1 MFACIYS
8 PNLENYAALVNC
20 AYAFSPL
27 VEETAENTVVLDI
40 EGCDLLF
47 GSPREIAKEI
57 ARQAAKLGLKANVAA
72 AQNPDAAIH
81 AARCFTGVTVI
92 APGKEAKRLGDL
104 PLEALDATLARVE
117 SDRAAEILET
127 LGLWGIRSF
136 REFASLPET
145 GVSER
150 LGPEGV
156 RLQKLA
162 RGESE
167 RPLLL
172 SKPAPGFEKSIELD
186 DPIELLEPLS
196 FILARLLNQLCAN
209 LQAHGLAVDELK
221 LRLKLEDK
229 TEHERAIRLPF
240 PMRDSRVFLKLLL
253 LDIESH
259 PPSLAIIAVSIACEP
274 AKPRSIQNGLFQPLA
289 PEPEKLELTLARLA
303 RLVGE
308 SNVGSP
314 ELVDT
319 HRPGAFRIK
328 RFIVKREFGRKPPRG
343 RRGDGERRR
352 RGEGERGRVGE
363 GASGR
368 GGEGEKGRRGERE
381 KGRKGEGARELG
393 GASTSRPVS
402 PSPLRPLA
410 HSPTRPLSPSAPR
423 PVSPSLLGFRVFRP
437 PLCAEVEAPNG
448 WPTRIKAQARA
459 GRSIRGKVLRL
470 AGPWRTSGDWW
481 AEDGWAR
488 DEWDVAVAGSEASQE
503 KGTLYRIYRDLRSDG
518 WFVEGVYD

>member
-1 MFACIYS
+1 MFACVYS
-8 PNLENYAALVNC
+8 PNLESARSLVEC

-40 EGCDLLF
+40 EGCELLF
-47 GSPREIAKEI
+47 GSPRDVAKEI
-57 ARQAAKLGLKANVAA
+57 ARHAAKLDLKVNVAVA
-72 AQNPDAAIH
+72 HNPDAAIH
-81 AARCFTGVTVI
+81 AARCFAGVTVI
-92 APGKEAKRLGDL
+92 APGKESKHLGDL
-104 PLEALDATLARVE
+104 PLAALDGTLARVE
-117 SDRAAEILET
+117 ADRAAKIIET
-127 LGLWGIRSF
+127 LELWGIRCF
-136 REFASLPET
+136 RELAALPEA

-162 RGESE
+162 RGKND
-167 RPLLL
+167 RPLLVT
-172 SKPAPGFEKSIELD
+172 KPAPAFEKSIELD

-209 LQAHGLAVDELK
+209 LQAHGLAVDSFQ

-229 TEHERAIRLPF
+229 TEHERSIRLPF
-240 PMRDSRVFLKLLL
+240 PMRDSRIFLKLLL

-259 PPSLAIIAVSIACEP
+259 PPRLAIVAVSITCEP

-289 PEPEKLELTLARLA
+289 PEPEKLELTLARLT

-328 RFIVKREFGRKPPRG
+328 RFIVKRGSGRKRATR
-343 RRGDGERRR
+343 RRGDTASGRN
-352 RGEGERGRVGE
+352 GEGE
-363 GASGR
+363 
-368 GGEGEKGRRGERE
+368 
-381 KGRKGEGARELG
+381 L
-393 GASTSRPVS
+393 RPVTAS
-402 PSPLRPLA
+402 PRRRVA
-410 HSPTRPLSPSAPR
+410 
-423 PVSPSLLGFRVFRP
+423 SLLGFRVFRP
-437 PLCAEVEAPNG
+437 PLRAVVEAASG
-448 WPTRIKAQARA
+448 WPTRIRAQMGA

-488 DEWDVAVAGSEASQE
+488 DEWDVTVASSEASHEQQ
-503 KGTLYRIYRDLRSDG
+503 TVYRIFRDLRSDG
-518 WFVEGVYD
+518 WFVEGIYD

>member
-1 MFACIYS
+1 MFACVYG
-8 PNLENYAALVNC
+8 PNLKNYSALVDC

-27 VEETAENTVVLDI
+27 VEETTADTVVLDI

-47 GSPREIAKEI
+47 GPPREIAKEI
-57 ARQAAKLGLKANVAA
+57 ARHAAKLGLKANVAV

-92 APGKEAKRLGDL
+92 ASGKESKRLGDL
-104 PLEALDATLARVE
+104 PLAALDPSLARVE
-117 SDRAAEILET
+117 ADQVAKILER
-127 LGLWGIRSF
+127 LEIWGIRSF
-136 REFASLPET
+136 GELAALPET
-145 GVSER
+145 GLAER

-162 RGESE
+162 RGKSD

-172 SKPAPGFEKSIELD
+172 AKPAPGFEKAIELD

-229 TEHERAIRLPF
+229 TEHQRAIRLPF
-240 PMRDSRVFLKLLL
+240 PMRDGRVFLKLLL

-259 PPSLAIIAVSIACEP
+259 PPKCPIIAATITCEP

-289 PEPEKLELTLARLA
+289 PEPEKLELTLARLN

-328 RFIVKREFGRKPPRG
+328 RFIVKRGVDRKGKKGRSRGAEGARG
-343 RRGDGERRR
+343 RQGDGATR
-352 RGEGERGRVGE
+352 RVGE
-363 GASGR
+363 SLILSHR
-368 GGEGEKGRRGERE
+368 
-381 KGRKGEGARELG
+381 
-393 GASTSRPVS
+393 
-402 PSPLRPLA
+402 
-410 HSPTRPLSPSAPR
+410 RPLS
-423 PVSPSLLGFRVFRP
+423 SLLGFRVFRP
-437 PLCAEVEAPNG
+437 PLLAEVEAPSG
-448 WPTRIKAQARA
+448 WPIRLKAQAGA
-459 GRSIRGKVLRL
+459 GRSIHGKIVRL

-488 DEWDVAVAGSEASQE
+488 DEWDVTVADSGASQE

-518 WFVEGVYD
+518 WFVEGIYD

>member
-1 MFACIYS
+1 MFACIHS
-8 PNLENYAALVNC
+8 PGQQKERTAFLADC

-27 VEETAENTVVLDI
+27 VEETAKNTVVLDI
-40 EGCDLLF
+40 EGCELLF

-57 ARQAAKLGLKANVAA
+57 ARHAAKLGLKANVAT

-81 AARCFTGVTVI
+81 AARCFTGITVI
-92 APGKEAKRLGDL
+92 APGKEAKRLGYL

-117 SDRAAEILET
+117 SDRAAEILDT

-136 REFASLPET
+136 CEFAALPEA

-209 LQAHGLAVDELK
+209 LQAHGLAVDELR

-259 PPSLAIIAVSIACEP
+259 PPPLAIVAVSIACEP

-328 RFIVKREFGRKPPRG
+328 RFIVKRESGRKPPRG
-343 RRGDGERRR
+343 RQ
-352 RGEGERGRVGE
+352 GE
-363 GASGR
+363 GARGRSGERATGR
-368 GGEGEKGRRGERE
+368 GGEGEKGSRGEAPTRPLAPSP
-381 KGRKGEGARELG
+381 R
-393 GASTSRPVS
+393 RPVS
-402 PSPLRPLA
+402 PSPP
-410 HSPTRPLSPSAPR
+410 RPLS
-423 PVSPSLLGFRVFRP
+423 SLLGFRVFRP
-437 PLCAEVEAPNG
+437 PLRAEVEAPNG

-488 DEWDVAVAGSEASQE
+488 DEWDVSVAGSEASQE
-503 KGTLYRIYRDLRSDG
+503 KGTLYRIYRDLRSNG

>member
-1 MFACIYS
+1 MFACVYS
-8 PNLENYAALVNC
+8 PNLKHYAALVDC

-27 VEETAENTVVLDI
+27 VEETAQNTVVLDI

-57 ARQAAKLGLKANVAA
+57 ARHAARLGLKVNVAV

-92 APGKEAKRLGDL
+92 APGKESKRLGDL
-104 PLEALDATLARVE
+104 PLEALDASLARVE
-117 SDRAAEILET
+117 ADRAAKILET
-127 LGLWGIRSF
+127 LGLWGIGSF
-136 REFASLPET
+136 QEFAALPEA
-145 GVSER
+145 GISER
-150 LGPEGV
+150 LGPEGA

-162 RGESE
+162 RGESD

-172 SKPAPGFEKSIELD
+172 AKPAPGFEKSIELD

-196 FILARLLNQLCAN
+196 FIIARLLNQLCAN
-209 LQAHGLAVDELK
+209 LQAHGLAVDELAV
-221 LRLKLEDK
+221 RLKLEDK
-229 TEHERAIRLPF
+229 TEHRRAIRLPF

-259 PPSLAIIAVSIACEP
+259 PPQFAIVAVSITCEP

-314 ELVDT
+314 ELMDT

-328 RFIVKREFGRKPPRG
+328 RFIVKRDSNRRG
-343 RRGDGERRR
+343 RRGRGAGEKAR
-352 RGEGERGRVGE
+352 
-363 GASGR
+363 GR
-368 GGEGEKGRRGERE
+368 GGEESWSRGEE
-381 KGRKGEGARELG
+381 GNGRGALV
-393 GASTSRPVS
+393 P
-402 PSPLRPLA
+402 
-410 HSPTRPLSPSAPR
+410 SPTRPHSSSTLPLCPSASR
-423 PVSPSLLGFRVFRP
+423 TLPSLLGFRVFRP
-437 PLCAEVEAPNG
+437 PLRAEVEAPSG
-448 WPTRIKAQARA
+448 WPTRIKAQ
-459 GRSIRGKVLRL
+459 SIRGKVLRL

-488 DEWDVAVAGSEASQE
+488 DEWDVALAVSEASPE

>member
-1 MFACIYS
+1 MFACFHS
-8 PNLENYAALVNC
+8 SGSQKECRALLVNC

-27 VEETAENTVVLDI
+27 VEETTENTVVLDI
-40 EGCDLLF
+40 EGCELLF
-47 GSPREIAKEI
+47 GSPREIARQI
-57 ARQAAKLGLKANVAA
+57 ARHAAKLGLRVNVAV

-81 AARCFTGVTVI
+81 AAKSFAGITIIPSGC
-92 APGKEAKRLGDL
+92 EANRLGAL
-104 PLEALDATLARVE
+104 PLDALDAALARVE
-117 SDRAAEILET
+117 ADRAAEIFET
-127 LGLWGIRSF
+127 LELWGIRSF
-136 REFASLPET
+136 YEFAALPEA

-172 SKPAPGFEKSIELD
+172 VKPAPGFERSLELD
-186 DPIELLEPLS
+186 DPVDLLEPLS

-253 LDIESH
+253 LEIESH
-259 PPSLAIIAVSIACEP
+259 PPQAAIVAASITCEP

-289 PEPEKLELTLARLA
+289 PEPEKLELTLARLI

-308 SNVGSP
+308 NNVGSP
-314 ELVDT
+314 ELIDT
-319 HRPGAFRIK
+319 HRPDAFCIK
-328 RFIVKREFGRKPPRG
+328 RFSVKRERKRLTR
-343 RRGDGERRR
+343 RRGDTATRRNDTQF
-352 RGEGERGRVGE
+352 
-363 GASGR
+363 SI
-368 GGEGEKGRRGERE
+368 
-381 KGRKGEGARELG
+381 LN
-393 GASTSRPVS
+393 
-402 PSPLRPLA
+402 
-410 HSPTRPLSPSAPR
+410 PR
-423 PVSPSLLGFRVFRP
+423 SILGFRVFRP
-437 PLCAEVEAPNG
+437 PLRAKVESPNG
-448 WPTRIKAQARA
+448 WPARITARAEA
-459 GRSIRGKVLRL
+459 GRSIRGKIVKL

-488 DEWDVAVAGSEASQE
+488 DEWDVTVVASEISSE
-503 KGTLYRIYRDLRSDG
+503 KGTLYRIYRDQRSGG
-518 WFVEGVYD
+518 WFVEGIYD

>member
-1 MFACIYS
+1 MFACVYS
-8 PNLENYAALVNC
+8 PDLKNYAALVNC

-40 EGCDLLF
+40 EGCELLF

-57 ARQAAKLGLKANVAA
+57 ARHAAKLGLKANVAV

-81 AARCFTGVTVI
+81 AARYFTGITVI
-92 APGKEAKRLGDL
+92 APGTESKRLGDL
-104 PLEALDATLARVE
+104 PLGALDATLARVE
-117 SDRAAEILET
+117 ADRVAQILET
-127 LGLWGIRSF
+127 LELWGIRSF
-136 REFASLPET
+136 REFAALPET

-209 LQAHGLAVDELK
+209 LQAHGLAVDELR

-259 PPSLAIIAVSIACEP
+259 PPQIAIVAVSITCEP

-328 RFIVKREFGRKPPRG
+328 RFIVKRESGRKTPMGRRGERARG
-343 RRGDGERRR
+343 RR
-352 RGEGERGRVGE
+352 
-363 GASGR
+363 
-368 GGEGEKGRRGERE
+368 GEGEKGRGGE
-381 KGRKGEGARELG
+381 AP
-393 GASTSRPVS
+393 A
-402 PSPLRPLA
+402 RPLA
-410 HSPTRPLSPSAPR
+410 PSPRR
-423 PVSPSLLGFRVFRP
+423 PVAPSPRLPLAPLLGFRVFRP
-437 PLCAEVEAPNG
+437 PLRAEVEAPNG
-448 WPTRIKAQARA
+448 WPTRIKAQTRA

-488 DEWDVAVAGSEASQE
+488 DEWDVAVAGPEASQE

>member
-1 MFACIYS
+1 MFACVYS
-8 PNLENYAALVNC
+8 PDPKHYAALVDC

-27 VEETAENTVVLDI
+27 VEETAGNTVVLDI
-40 EGCDLLF
+40 EGCELLF

-57 ARQAAKLGLKANVAA
+57 ARHAAKLGLKVNVAVA
-72 AQNPDAAIH
+72 HNPDAAIH

-92 APGKEAKRLGDL
+92 APGKESKRLGDL
-104 PLEALDATLARVE
+104 PLGALDATLARVE
-117 SDRAAEILET
+117 ADRAAKILET
-127 LGLWGIRSF
+127 LELWGIRSF
-136 REFASLPET
+136 REFAALPEA

-162 RGESE
+162 RGESD

-172 SKPAPGFEKSIELD
+172 AKPAPGFERSIELD

-209 LQAHGLAVDELK
+209 LQAHGLAVDSFQ

-229 TEHERAIRLPF
+229 TEHQRAIRLPF

-259 PPSLAIIAVSIACEP
+259 PPGSAIVAAAITCEP

-289 PEPEKLELTLARLA
+289 PEPEKLELTLARLT

-328 RFIVKREFGRKPPRG
+328 RFIVKRESN
-343 RRGDGERRR
+343 RR
-352 RGEGERGRVGE
+352 
-363 GASGR
+363 
-368 GGEGEKGRRGERE
+368 GRRGERE
-381 KGRKGEGARELG
+381 KKRRGEGERSR
-393 GASTSRPVS
+393 GAEEQRGRGALATACRPV
-402 PSPLRPLA
+402 A
-410 HSPTRPLSPSAPR
+410 PSAPLPLLPSAPQLPCPSASR
-423 PVSPSLLGFRVFRP
+423 PLPSLLGFRVFRP
-437 PLCAEVEAPNG
+437 PLHAEVEAPSG
-448 WPTRIKAQARA
+448 WPTRIKAQAGA

-488 DEWDVAVAGSEASQE
+488 DEWDVAVAGSASQE
-503 KGTLYRIYRDLRSDG
+503 SGTLYRIYRDLRSDG
-518 WFVEGVYD
+518 WFVEGIYD

>member
-1 MFACIYS
+1 MFACVYS
-8 PNLENYAALVNC
+8 PNLESARSLVDC

-27 VEETAENTVVLDI
+27 VEETAEDTVVLDI
-40 EGCDLLF
+40 EGCELLF
-47 GSPREIAKEI
+47 GSPRDIAKEI
-57 ARQAAKLGLKANVAA
+57 ARHAAKLGIKANVAVA
-72 AQNPDAAIH
+72 HNPDAAIH
-81 AARCFTGVTVI
+81 AARCFAGVTVI
-92 APGKEAKRLGDL
+92 APGKESKHLGDL
-104 PLEALDATLARVE
+104 PLAALDGTLARVE
-117 SDRAAEILET
+117 ADRAAKILET
-127 LGLWGIRSF
+127 LELWGIRSF
-136 REFASLPET
+136 RELAALPEA

-162 RGESE
+162 RGEND

-172 SKPAPGFEKSIELD
+172 TKPAPSFEKSIELD

-209 LQAHGLAVDELK
+209 LQAHGLAVDSFQ

-229 TEHERAIRLPF
+229 TEHERSIRLPF
-240 PMRDSRVFLKLLL
+240 PMRDSRIFLKLLL

-259 PPSLAIIAVSIACEP
+259 PPRLAIVAVSITCEP

-289 PEPEKLELTLARLA
+289 PEPEKLELTLARLT

-328 RFIVKREFGRKPPRG
+328 RFIVKRGTGRKRPT
-343 RRGDGERRR
+343 RR
-352 RGEGERGRVGE
+352 RGEEAR
-363 GASGR
+363 AR
-368 GGEGEKGRRGERE
+368 GGERQRSRGEEE
-381 KGRKGEGARELG
+381 KRGRGAL
-393 GASTSRPVS
+393 ASPPRPFS
-402 PSPLRPLA
+402 PSPLPLC
-410 HSPTRPLSPSAPR
+410 PSASRSLTPS
-423 PVSPSLLGFRVFRP
+423 PPLLVSPSLLGFRVFRP
-437 PLCAEVEAPNG
+437 PLPAKVETPNG
-448 WPTRIKAQARA
+448 WPTRIRAQVGA

-488 DEWDVAVAGSEASQE
+488 DEWDVTVASSEASHEQQ
-503 KGTLYRIYRDLRSDG
+503 TVYRIFRDLRSDG
-518 WFVEGVYD
+518 WFVEGIYD

>member
-8 PNLENYAALVNC
+8 PDLKKYAALEDC

-27 VEETAENTVVLDI
+27 VEETAVNTVVLDI
-40 EGCDLLF
+40 EGCELLF

-57 ARQAAKLGLKANVAA
+57 ARHAAKLGFEVSVAA
-72 AQNPDAAIH
+72 ADNPDAAIH
-81 AARCFTGVTVI
+81 AARCFSGVTVI
-92 APGKEAKRLGDL
+92 APGKESSHLGDL
-104 PLEALDATLARVE
+104 PLAALDLSLARVE
-117 SDRAAEILET
+117 ADRAAKILET
-127 LGLWGIRSF
+127 LELWGIRSF
-136 REFASLPET
+136 REFAALPET

-156 RLQKLA
+156 RLQRLA
-162 RGESE
+162 RGESD
-167 RPLLL
+167 RPLKLA
-172 SKPAPGFEKSIELD
+172 KPAPGFEKTIELD

-229 TEHERAIRLPF
+229 TEHQRAMRLPF

-259 PPSLAIIAVSIACEP
+259 PPGSGIVAASITCEP

-289 PEPEKLELTLARLA
+289 PEPEKLELTLARLT

-319 HRPGAFRIK
+319 YRPGAFRIK
-328 RFIVKREFGRKPPRG
+328 KFRV
-343 RRGDGERRR
+343 RRGSAR
-352 RGEGERGRVGE
+352 
-363 GASGR
+363 
-368 GGEGEKGRRGERE
+368 KGRRGERE
-381 KGRKGEGARELG
+381 KGRRGDGEKGRRGDGGLADAARG
-393 GASTSRPVS
+393 RFATSPSRPVS
-402 PSPLRPLA
+402 PSPLF
-410 HSPTRPLSPSAPR
+410 PLSPSLRPPLVPSPPL
-423 PVSPSLLGFRVFRP
+423 PVSPLLGFRVFRP
-437 PLCAEVEAPNG
+437 PLRAEVEAPSG
-448 WPTRIKAQARA
+448 WPTRIKAQAGA

-481 AEDGWAR
+481 TEEVWAR

-518 WFVEGVYD
+518 WFVEGIYD

>member
-1 MFACIYS
+1 MFACIHS
-8 PNLENYAALVNC
+8 PGHLRERSAALVDC

-40 EGCDLLF
+40 EGCELLF

-57 ARQAAKLGLKANVAA
+57 ARHAAKLGLKVNVAVA
-72 AQNPDAAIH
+72 HNPDAAIH
-81 AARCFTGVTVI
+81 AASCFTGVTVI

-117 SDRAAEILET
+117 ADRAAKILET
-127 LGLWGIRSF
+127 LELWGIRSF
-136 REFASLPET
+136 REFAALPEA

-162 RGESE
+162 RGESD

-172 SKPAPGFEKSIELD
+172 AKPAPGFEKSIELD

-209 LQAHGLAVDELK
+209 LQAHGLAVDSFQ

-229 TEHERAIRLPF
+229 TEHQRAIRLPF

-259 PPSLAIIAVSIACEP
+259 PPQLAIVAVSITCEP

-289 PEPEKLELTLARLA
+289 PEPEKLELTLARLT

-314 ELVDT
+314 ELVNT

-328 RFIVKREFGRKPPRG
+328 RFSVNRGSGRKTPRG
-343 RRGDGERRR
+343 KR
-352 RGEGERGRVGE
+352 
-363 GASGR
+363 GR
-368 GGEGEKGRRGERE
+368 GGEGEKGRRGEE
-381 KGRKGEGARELG
+381 GRG
-393 GASTSRPVS
+393 GASPRRPVS
-402 PSPLRPLA
+402 LSSPLSLSTSPHLPFSPSPSLPLA
-410 HSPTRPLSPSAPR
+410 
-423 PVSPSLLGFRVFRP
+423 SLLGFRVFRP
-437 PLCAEVEAPNG
+437 PLRAEVEAPSG
-448 WPTRIKAQARA
+448 WPTRIKAQAGA

-503 KGTLYRIYRDLRSDG
+503 RGTLYRIYRDLRSDG

>member
-1 MFACIYS
+1 MFACVYS
-8 PNLENYAALVNC
+8 LDVKNYAALVDC

-27 VEETAENTVVLDI
+27 VEETAVNTVVLDI
-40 EGCDLLF
+40 DGCELLF
-47 GSPREIAKEI
+47 GSPRQIAKEI
-57 ARQAAKLGLKANVAA
+57 AGHAAKLGLKVSVALA
-72 AQNPDAAIH
+72 PNPDAAIH
-81 AARCFTGVTVI
+81 AARCFSGVTII
-92 APGKEAKRLGDL
+92 AQGKESKHLGDL
-104 PLEALDATLARVE
+104 PLGALDISLARVE
-117 SDRAAEILET
+117 ADRAAKILET
-127 LGLWGIRSF
+127 LELWGIRSF
-136 REFASLPET
+136 REFAALPET

-156 RLQKLA
+156 RLQRLA
-162 RGESE
+162 RGESD
-167 RPLLL
+167 RPLQL
-172 SKPAPGFEKSIELD
+172 SQPAPGFEKTLELD

-229 TEHERAIRLPF
+229 TEHQRAIRLPF

-259 PPSLAIIAVSIACEP
+259 PPGSAIVAASITCEP
-274 AKPRSIQNGLFQPLA
+274 AKPRSIQNGLFQPLG
-289 PEPEKLELTLARLA
+289 PEPEKLELTLARLT

-328 RFIVKREFGRKPPRG
+328 RFIVKRGSGRLRG
-343 RRGDGERRR
+343 RRREGEMRRGDGVKARVTDAARRR
-352 RGEGERGRVGE
+352 FD
-363 GASGR
+363 ASP
-368 GGEGEKGRRGERE
+368 
-381 KGRKGEGARELG
+381 
-393 GASTSRPVS
+393 SRPVS
-402 PSPLRPLA
+402 PSP
-410 HSPTRPLSPSAPR
+410 
-423 PVSPSLLGFRVFRP
+423 LLGFRVFRP
-437 PLCAEVEAPNG
+437 PLRAEVEASSG
-448 WPTRIKAQARA
+448 WPSRIKVQAGA

-481 AEDGWAR
+481 TEEVWAR

-503 KGTLYRIYRDLRSDG
+503 KGTLYRIYRDLRSEG
-518 WFVEGVYD
+518 WFVEGIYD

>member
-1 MFACIYS
+1 MFACVYS
-8 PNLENYAALVNC
+8 PNLESARSLAEC

-40 EGCDLLF
+40 EGCELLF
-47 GSPREIAKEI
+47 GSPRDVAKEI
-57 ARQAAKLGLKANVAA
+57 ARHAAKLDLKVNVAVA
-72 AQNPDAAIH
+72 HNPDAAIH
-81 AARCFTGVTVI
+81 AARCFAGVTVI
-92 APGKEAKRLGDL
+92 APGKESKHLGDL
-104 PLEALDATLARVE
+104 PLAALDGTLARVE
-117 SDRAAEILET
+117 ADHAAKILET
-127 LGLWGIRSF
+127 LELWGIRCF
-136 REFASLPET
+136 RELAALPEA

-162 RGESE
+162 RGEND

-172 SKPAPGFEKSIELD
+172 AKPAPAFEKSIELD

-209 LQAHGLAVDELK
+209 LQAHGLAVDSFQ

-229 TEHERAIRLPF
+229 TEHERSIRLPF
-240 PMRDSRVFLKLLL
+240 PMRDSRIFLKLLL

-259 PPSLAIIAVSIACEP
+259 PPRLAIVAVSITCEP

-289 PEPEKLELTLARLA
+289 PEPEKLELTLARLT

-328 RFIVKREFGRKPPRG
+328 RFIVKRGINRRG
-343 RRGDGERRR
+343 RRGRGAGEKARGRQGERQRS
-352 RGEGERGRVGE
+352 RGEE
-363 GASGR
+363 GKR
-368 GGEGEKGRRGERE
+368 GGV
-381 KGRKGEGARELG
+381 A
-393 GASTSRPVS
+393 
-402 PSPLRPLA
+402 LA
-410 HSPTRPLSPSAPR
+410 PSAPLPLGSSAHH
-423 PVSPSLLGFRVFRP
+423 PVTSLLGFRVFRP
-437 PLCAEVEAPNG
+437 PLRAVVEAASG
-448 WPTRIKAQARA
+448 WPTRIRAQMGA

-488 DEWDVAVAGSEASQE
+488 DEWDVTVAGSASQE
-503 KGTLYRIYRDLRSDG
+503 DGTLYRIYRDLGSDG
-518 WFVEGVYD
+518 WFVEGIYD

>member
-1 MFACIYS
+1 MFACVHS
-8 PNLENYAALVNC
+8 PNLENYAVLVNC

-40 EGCDLLF
+40 EGCELLF

-92 APGKEAKRLGDL
+92 APGKESNRLGDL
-104 PLEALDATLARVE
+104 PLGALDATLARVE

-136 REFASLPET
+136 CEFAALPEA

-209 LQAHGLAVDELK
+209 LQAHGLAVDELR

-229 TEHERAIRLPF
+229 TEHQRAIRLPF

-259 PPSLAIIAVSIACEP
+259 PPPLAIVAVSITCEP

-328 RFIVKREFGRKPPRG
+328 RFIVKRESGRKTLRG
-343 RRGDGERRR
+343 R
-352 RGEGERGRVGE
+352 RGEGEMGRGGDR
-363 GASGR
+363 ASGR
-368 GGEGEKGRRGERE
+368 GGERANKGGLRPV
-381 KGRKGEGARELG
+381 AH
-393 GASTSRPVS
+393 SPTRPVS
-402 PSPLRPLA
+402 PSPLL
-410 HSPTRPLSPSAPR
+410 

-437 PLCAEVEAPNG
+437 PLRAEVEAPNG
-448 WPTRIKAQARA
+448 WPTRIKAHARA

-470 AGPWRTSGDWW
+470 AGPWRTTGDWW

-488 DEWDVAVAGSEASQE
+488 DEWDVAVGSEASQE

>member
-1 MFACIYS
+1 MFACVYS

-40 EGCDLLF
+40 EGCELLF

-57 ARQAAKLGLKANVAA
+57 ARQAAKLGLKANVAT

-81 AARCFTGVTVI
+81 AARYFSGVTVI

-117 SDRAAEILET
+117 AGDAAEILET
-127 LGLWGIRSF
+127 LGLWGIHSF
-136 REFASLPET
+136 REFAALPEA

-150 LGPEGV
+150 LGPEGM

-209 LQAHGLAVDELK
+209 LQAHGLAVDELR

-229 TEHERAIRLPF
+229 TEHQRAIRLPF

-259 PPSLAIIAVSIACEP
+259 PPQLAIVAVSIACEP

-328 RFIVKREFGRKPPRG
+328 RFIVKRESGRKTPR
-343 RRGDGERRR
+343 
-352 RGEGERGRVGE
+352 
-363 GASGR
+363 
-368 GGEGEKGRRGERE
+368 GRRGERE
-381 KGRKGEGARELG
+381 KGRRGEGETGRQGEWAT
-393 GASTSRPVS
+393 GASLLPFAPSP
-402 PSPLRPLA
+402 PSPLLPI
-410 HSPTRPLSPSAPR
+410 
-423 PVSPSLLGFRVFRP
+423 SPSLLGFRVFRP
-437 PLCAEVEAPNG
+437 PLRAEVEAPNG

-488 DEWDVAVAGSEASQE
+488 DEWDVAVGSEASQE
-503 KGTLYRIYRDLRSDG
+503 KGTLFRIYRDLRSDG